1 MLHQRMAAIAAM
13 HGTDLLYFAWFLGL
27 GSSPHSSHCPDIVL
41 KFYFIGLIVLLRK
54 NMSLSDHGDPHDC
67 AGPLQLVKRAEAA
80 ALSWHRFRRPQ
91 PADVLPRCR
100 WNRRTQSRPPCPS
113 SPTIRRWFVN
123 PAPRPQRISPVRDA
137 A

>member
-41 KFYFIGLIVLLRK
+41 KFYFIELIVLLRK

-67 AGPLQLVKRAEAA
+67 AGRWRCNWGSEQKQRLSRGIDFAGRSQQTYCHGAGGTAELNLDHLAQA
-80 ALSWHRFRRPQ
+80 
-91 PADVLPRCR
+91 
-100 WNRRTQSRPPCPS
+100 
-113 SPTIRRWFVN
+113 
-123 PAPRPQRISPVRDA
+123 APRFADGL
-137 A
+137 